1 MSTAARVPRGLVRPQ
16 VRLFWGDRPFFD
28 TTQRSAHATLNSS
41 QARPCESLFGYCGN
55 PTPTTQ
61 KHKVTVLS
69 DGLGIESDG
78 VGGWEESVSVWRVV
92 VDKVAAGGW

>member
-1 MSTAARVPRGLVRPQ
+1 M
-16 VRLFWGDRPFFD
+16 RLFGGDRPFID

-41 QARPCESLFGYCGN
+41 QARPCESFIVAT
-55 PTPTTQ
+55 PPTTQ

-69 DGLGIESDG
+69 NGLGIESDG
-78 VGGWEESVSVWRVV
+78 VGRWEESVSVWRVV